1 MRSKEAETYLNRC
14 YKGGRKIK
22 EYNRDMADKAVE
34 IAEEEMKEKAIRAH
48 RFLCPNIKSLEIK
61 IDGTC
66 YLECG
71 LKFPYRPCSNE
82 CQFMKEFIDELNG

>member
-34 IAEEEMKEKAIRAH
+34 IAEEEMRDKAIFSFCQA
-48 RFLCPNIKSLEIK
+48 K
-61 IDGTC
+61 
-66 YLECG
+66 CG
-71 LKFPYRPCSNE
+71 IPCWIGKPQNNCDE
-82 CQFMKEFIDELNG
+82 FTDFMKELDN